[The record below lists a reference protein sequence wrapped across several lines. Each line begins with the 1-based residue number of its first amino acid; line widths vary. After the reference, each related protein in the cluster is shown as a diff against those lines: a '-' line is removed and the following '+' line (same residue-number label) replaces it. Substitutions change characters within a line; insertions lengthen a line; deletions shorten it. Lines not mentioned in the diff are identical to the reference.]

1 MDTRNLANITLFL
14 VIAISLSVL
23 VGSCGSFR
31 SEFGP
36 GRYEVWSFD
45 KNWVGSVPKGWKIAE
60 TAGRG
65 RPANW
70 QVVRDTDAPSGTR
83 AVAIMGN
90 ENRGQ
95 TFNLLMAEETSYR
108 SVHIRVMVKA
118 LAGEEDQGGGPIWRA
133 KDADNYYIAR
143 WNPLED
149 NLRVYVVKDGKRKQ
163 LGTADVEVDRMAWHE
178 ITIAHRD
185 TRIVA
190 SLDGNELIEVDDS
203 TFIEPGKIGLWVKAD
218 GETAFD
224 NLSVVRLSGL
234 PTGP

>member
-1 MDTRNLANITLFL
+1 MGMRNLLKVGIYV
-14 VIAISLSVL
+14 VIAILFSVL

-31 SEFGP
+31 SEFAP

-45 KNWVGSVPKGWKIAE
+45 KNWAGSVPKGWKIVE

-65 RPANW
+65 TPAGW
-70 QVVRDTDAPSGTR
+70 QVVGDSDAPSGAK

-95 TFNLLMAEETSYR
+95 TFNLLMAENTSYR
-108 SVHIRVMVKA
+108 NVHIRVMVKA
-118 LAGEEDQGGGPIWRA
+118 LAGEEDQGGGLIWRA

-149 NLRVYVVKDGKRKQ
+149 NLRVYVVKDGERKQ
-163 LGTADVEVDRMAWHE
+163 LGTAQVKADRMAWHE
-178 ITIAHRD
+178 ITITHRD

-224 NLSVVRLSGL
+224 NVSVVRLSGL
-234 PTGP
+234 PAGP